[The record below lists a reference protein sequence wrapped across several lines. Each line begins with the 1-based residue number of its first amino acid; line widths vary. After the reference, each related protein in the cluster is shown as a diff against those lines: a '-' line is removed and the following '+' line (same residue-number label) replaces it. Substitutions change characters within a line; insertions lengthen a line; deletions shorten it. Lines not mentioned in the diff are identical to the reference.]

1 MAVELVVEVSV
12 SDHDRAAA
20 APDRRPGASAL
31 GERDRA
37 RSRSESDP
45 GAAAD
50 GVELCVLL
58 LFMLLL
64 LLLLVLLLERR
75 RDGGVA
81 SGLRLGR
88 RDGLLRADRRR
99 GEEVGG
105 IGTRS
110 ARRAA
115 RADPRLLA
123 MLLF

>member
-37 RSRSESDP
+37 RCSESDL

-64 LLLLVLLLERR
+64 LRLLVLLLERR
-75 RDGGVA
+75 RDGGAA

-105 IGTRS
+105 IGGDS
-110 ARRAA
+110 AVTS
-115 RADPRLLA
+115 LVLGVSG
-123 MLLF
+123 

>member
-1 MAVELVVEVSV
+1 MLQ
-12 SDHDRAAA
+12 R
-20 APDRRPGASAL
+20 
-31 GERDRA
+31 ER
-37 RSRSESDP
+37 SG

-64 LLLLVLLLERR
+64 LLRLLVLLLERR
-75 RDGGVA
+75 RDGGAA

-105 IGTRS
+105 IGGDS
-110 ARRAA
+110 AVTS
-115 RADPRLLA
+115 LVLGVSG
-123 MLLF
+123 